1 MTTFHPDGPFRANTK
16 VFSCKNPTLQL
27 FVVEYLDAD
36 KKIIVE
42 TAQKQTKLV
51 LVYESDKYV
60 LRKFNPRGEI
70 AGKVLNNWE
79 LADKPHICNEPGV
92 SDV

>member
-1 MTTFHPDGPFRANTK
+1 MIFHPDGPFRANTR

-27 FVVEYLDAD
+27 FVVEYQDDD

-51 LVYESDKYV
+51 LVYEQDKFV
-60 LRKFNPRGEI
+60 LRKFNPRNEI

-79 LADKPHICNEPGV
+79 LAENPHINSEAPNGRN
-92 SDV
+92 